1 MKLGCLF
8 GGRNSGMHSA
18 EVVGTQ
24 EGEATTKLL
33 TISLFS
39 FSLKKVIQNM
49 REKIYSYLCNFTII
63 GMPQTYLDKHTSV

>member
-8 GGRNSGMHSA
+8 GGRNYGMYSA
-18 EVVGTQ
+18 KVVGTQ

-39 FSLKKVIQNM
+39 FSLKKVIQNT
-49 REKIYSYLCNFTII
+49 REKIYSYLCSFTII
-63 GMPQTYLDKHTSV
+63 SIPQTDLNKHISV